1 MHGYN
6 IFQIQDEGEGPWT
19 YRDITLFLPG
29 NDPLHCEC
37 EAEVVVV
44 GRPGRSGEALN
55 MRSCVLSIGP

>member
-19 YRDITLFLPG
+19 YRDIALFLPG

-37 EAEVVVV
+37 EAEV
-44 GRPGRSGEALN
+44 GGGG
-55 MRSCVLSIGP
+55 GPAGAGKH